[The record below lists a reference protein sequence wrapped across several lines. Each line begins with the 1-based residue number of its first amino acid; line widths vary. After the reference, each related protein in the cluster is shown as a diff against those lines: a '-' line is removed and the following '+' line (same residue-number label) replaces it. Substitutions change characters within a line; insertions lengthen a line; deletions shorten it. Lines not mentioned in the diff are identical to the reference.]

1 MYKRQ
6 LLSYKIEGLIELSH
20 NLPSEELK
28 EIGIP
33 VVSIERE
40 DQYISSVNTD
50 NFYGG
55 RLAAEQFIRDNCDV
69 LIHVN
74 TKDHEMAPGYQRIRG
89 FIDLCESHHSNYKIY
104 QEDFPHSYD
113 KLYQKIETIYDNIEK
128 DYKGQKKGI
137 FWSSDTY
144 ASIFINILLKHGKS
158 IPDEYEIIG
167 FDNAPVSR
175 ESYLPF
181 STVSQDAKALA
192 ENCIRIIQ
200 HQINASKSN
209 SRQQIEHIVIE
220 PSLILRSTTG
230 QKA

>member
-1 MYKRQ
+1 
-6 LLSYKIEGLIELSH
+6 
-20 NLPSEELK
+20 
-28 EIGIP
+28 
-33 VVSIERE
+33 
-40 DQYISSVNTD
+40 
-50 NFYGG
+50 
-55 RLAAEQFIRDNCDV
+55 
-69 LIHVN
+69 
-74 TKDHEMAPGYQRIRG
+74 MA
-89 FIDLCESHHSNYKIY
+89 
-104 QEDFPHSYD
+104 
-113 KLYQKIETIYDNIEK
+113 
-128 DYKGQKKGI
+128 
-137 FWSSDTY
+137 
-144 ASIFINILLKHGKS
+144 KS